1 MKKNFQNKNTKFS
14 TKQINYLNNPKEFN
28 YVDYK
33 YTEAEFP
40 TFESLYER
48 SNVPYTKNK
57 PFIKH
62 TKYGYGIYFQGKL
75 HNEKGPAIVH
85 LNEEYYYLNG
95 IKFET
100 KHDWIKALRSIK
112 LESLK

>member
-14 TKQINYLNNPKEFN
+14 TKQINYLNKPKEFN
-28 YVDYK
+28 YWDYK
-33 YTEAEFP
+33 YVNAEFP
-40 TFESLYER
+40 SIKSLYEIA
-48 SNVPYTKNK
+48 NVPYTKK
-57 PFIKH
+57 APFIKH
-62 TKYGYGIYFQGKL
+62 TKFGYGIYFQGKL
-75 HNEKGPAIVH
+75 HNENGPAVVH

-100 KHDWIKALRSIK
+100 KQDWNKALRSIK